1 MHLIEGAYHYH
12 VHFAKGATMHRNITA
27 IFNFKTIGGHKFSRG
42 RLGSAEAQKCLP
54 HLPCWWLAGLA
65 YGGSR
70 VGRGTAVYGDGV
82 VHTVQWNRQGGPIGH
97 LAGLIG

>member
-27 IFNFKTIGGHKFSRG
+27 IFNFNTVGGHKFSRG

-70 VGRGTAVYGDGV
+70 VGRARQSKGMVLYTQYSRIGRVGLLGTWLG
-82 VHTVQWNRQGGPIGH
+82 
-97 LAGLIG
+97 